1 MDGVRVIVIAALIVV
16 VILIVAAL
24 AVMADMGGVGA
35 GGAGAMMGGYGGRFA
50 LALALGALALLA
62 LAGALVLGIAWL
74 ARAVARCG
82 GTACRWRRPTTSCGA
97 ASPPG
102 RSRARSTRRC
112 AGRWRSRMTL
122 MTTILIVE

>member
-1 MDGVRVIVIAALIVV
+1 MDGVRVTVITALIVV

-35 GGAGAMMGGYGGRFA
+35 GGAGAMMGGDGGRFA
-50 LALALGALALLA
+50 LALA
-62 LAGALVLGIAWL
+62 LGIAWL